1 MSYEYVVSPRK
12 ITIGLLPPD
21 RPSTVVE
28 TGDIHIIEIY
38 RDGMTHLPLAI
49 ISIISP
55 EKHQKNSGTRMLYLS
70 VDHLTCT
77 QKESSWS
84 ISRATW

>member
-12 ITIGLLPPD
+12 ITNGPLASWVAPAIS
-21 RPSTVVE
+21 RPSTLVE

-49 ISIISP
+49 ISIMSP
-55 EKHQKNSGTRMLYLS
+55 EKHIYIYTY
-70 VDHLTCT
+70 T
-77 QKESSWS
+77 
-84 ISRATW
+84 IY